1 MRNRRIVRSAMV
13 EVVLGMPAT
22 VAVPTP
28 VNRPGA
34 TRASFRPSIY
44 SNRKPRAI
52 EGISANPGLRKVTS
66 RAAMSLPGFS
76 PTTPEPWPGAARD
89 F

>member
-1 MRNRRIVRSAMV
+1 VRNRRIVRSAMV

-34 TRASFRPSIY
+34 TRASFWRGIY
-44 SNRKPRAI
+44 SNRKPRAMY
-52 EGISANPGLRKVTS
+52 PRKPRT
-66 RAAMSLPGFS
+66 A
-76 PTTPEPWPGAARD
+76 
-89 F
+89 